1 MCLEIPGIC
10 VQLQATQN
18 VMVHFC
24 EGVFANGCP
33 LALTVQWL
41 LIREQAWVPLLT
53 PFNTRICFLQQKVP
67 FFSLTYIQSS
77 QNKLLSCGTFW
88 HMSLL
93 LKHAAFFPSEISGAF
108 KGGWCRPHSP
118 VAYAALVG
126 ESRVVERGQN
136 WGPLGS
142 TSWFQVALDSQLGQ
156 ALLPY
161 YVHLAWPAYVTEMWW
176 QVR

>member
-1 MCLEIPGIC
+1 MCFEIPGIC

-18 VMVHFC
+18 VTVHFC

-53 PFNTRICFLQQKVP
+53 PFNTRICYLQQKVP

-88 HMSLL
+88 HRSLL
-93 LKHAAFFPSEISGAF
+93 LKHAAFFPSEMSGAF
-108 KGGWCRPHSP
+108 KGGWMVLTPQSCGIR
-118 VAYAALVG
+118 G
-126 ESRVVERGQN
+126 TGWWKQGSRK
-136 WGPLGS
+136 GPELGS
-142 TSWFQVALDSQLGQ
+142 VGVYFMIPSGVEQPT
-156 ALLPY
+156 
-161 YVHLAWPAYVTEMWW
+161 
-176 QVR
+176 